1 MVIAAPSLLT
11 FSIHEKLEPAVA
23 YLVARLDLTPEQL
36 TRIVT
41 RFPSTLLYSVRKNLE
56 PTIR

>member
-36 TRIVT
+36 TRIVIDNGGCT
-41 RFPSTLLYSVRKNLE
+41 CKVCLRAALG
-56 PTIR
+56 IG